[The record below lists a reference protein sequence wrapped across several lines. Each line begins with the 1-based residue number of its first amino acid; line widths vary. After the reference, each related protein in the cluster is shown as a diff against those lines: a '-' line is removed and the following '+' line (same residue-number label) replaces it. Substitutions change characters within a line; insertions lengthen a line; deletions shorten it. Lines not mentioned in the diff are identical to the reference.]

1 MRNEKGM
8 GEGEKRAKEGEKER
22 DVLRK
27 RSNKVTERR
36 KRVRRVLFLLNSLT
50 VVLSALPPALPQF
63 WAGACINKAGDSTR
77 GTGQT
82 SNRHLPGNQHYS
94 YHCHDN
100 NCWAHTGGIPL
111 PRWSSS
117 PPTDVAQRGPPCP
130 LLPDHK
136 LAKSTAGL
144 RHRMRREK
152 AEWSWF
158 WGELNGQEIQSKP
171 SWENDS
177 TVQEE

>member
-63 WAGACINKAGDSTR
+63 
-77 GTGQT
+77 
-82 SNRHLPGNQHYS
+82 
-94 YHCHDN
+94 
-100 NCWAHTGGIPL
+100 
-111 PRWSSS
+111 
-117 PPTDVAQRGPPCP
+117 
-130 LLPDHK
+130 
-136 LAKSTAGL
+136 
-144 RHRMRREK
+144 
-152 AEWSWF
+152 
-158 WGELNGQEIQSKP
+158 
-171 SWENDS
+171 
-177 TVQEE
+177 